1 MVCAALLTG
10 PAGLTTQ
17 IVTHSQ
23 SPRLAAHLEEMGFP
37 MEVIT
42 TRWFM
47 CAYTTTLPKEVLIST
62 CPLHLLLLLRPR
74 S

>member
-1 MVCAALLTG
+1 VC
-10 PAGLTTQ
+10 
-17 IVTHSQ
+17 THAQ

-47 CAYTTTLPKEVLIST
+47 CAYTTTLPKEVHTST
-62 CPLHLLLLLRPR
+62 PPPSFFFIIDKLGSYVCC
-74 S
+74 